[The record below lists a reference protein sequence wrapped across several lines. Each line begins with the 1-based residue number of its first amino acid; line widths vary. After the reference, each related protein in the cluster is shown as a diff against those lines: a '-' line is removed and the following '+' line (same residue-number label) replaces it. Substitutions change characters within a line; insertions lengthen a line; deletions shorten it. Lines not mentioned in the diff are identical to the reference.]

1 MAFMSLLVA
10 FARSLE
16 PRVQNYFENVSFYD
30 VQICHM
36 NIQCQPVKKEI
47 RKSLGDSSL
56 LGFFD
61 LDTHLDYLLASLAA
75 GVIKCEQTRFVPS
88 FLGQYIHLSHMWLS
102 PSTSLLQNECSEL
115 ARSLLNKAQP
125 WDERSLDS

>member
-88 FLGQYIHLSHMWLS
+88 FLGQYIHLSHM
-102 PSTSLLQNECSEL
+102 
-115 ARSLLNKAQP
+115 
-125 WDERSLDS
+125 